1 MSEENVAVI
10 REANNAWNRGD
21 MDAFEAKLDP
31 EVILQTVGN
40 WPESGPH
47 IGREA
52 VMSFYRGLRAAFDE
66 DRLRETSD
74 YLYRADQVLVRLA
87 MDTSGHGPSGA
98 LEATV
103 VFRIRK
109 GRIRHVEFF
118 WDHDEALDATEWT
131 EP

>member
-1 MSEENVAVI
+1 MSQGKVEII
-10 REANNAWNRGD
+10 RAANEAWNDGD
-21 MDAFEAKLDP
+21 MEAFHEHLDP

-40 WPESGPH
+40 WPEPGPH
-47 IGREA
+47 VGRDA

-74 YLYRADQVLVRLA
+74 PLEVADHVVIRLA
-87 MDTSGHGPSGA
+87 MDTTGHGPPTS

-103 VFRIRK
+103 VFSVRS

-118 WDHDEALDATEWT
+118 WDHDEALRAVGLSE
-131 EP
+131 